1 MKHAVMM
8 TLAVLMLAGC
18 TERSERAI
26 FDGNYYPPKTRA
38 EKEDR
43 RNFTASVRRASR
55 GIEGAQSTARRI
67 LALLGGNMREV
78 WQHSHWQLAVGL
90 PAGKQVWAASEHEH
104 KRASTNA
111 IEHKCNRA
119 RTQASTN
126 ASELERKRA

>member
-55 GIEGAQSTARRI
+55 GIEGAQKA
-67 LALLGGNMREV
+67 ALHEATRYCLESFGT
-78 WQHSHWQLAVGL
+78 
-90 PAGKQVWAASEHEH
+90 SEIKWSGVAKGEGPVYGRSGDTVSVTGRCIIW
-104 KRASTNA
+104 K
-111 IEHKCNRA
+111 
-119 RTQASTN
+119 
-126 ASELERKRA
+126 